1 MRFNGSS
8 ESQQQQQHI
17 TLLEMRFN
25 GSSESQLCSLE
36 HTPLPGRN
44 NPSSQP
50 TCHPTLAALFGG
62 MGLLI

>member
-25 GSSESQLCSLE
+25 GSESQLCSLE